1 MVPCL
6 LDRAAQSRRPRA
18 WGEADKETGRER
30 DTESVMGELGMSERV
45 RGRNRGRQ
53 EEREA
58 ETKRRQGGKD
68 GAGYSVWRGQWAM
81 QEGLCEDALSV
92 GGRKGRKPG
101 HDSSLSAKLQPHW
114 GKLCRGHCP
123 WEDGSPSFCLA
134 CGGPVSVSVMERDSL
149 RQSVQLISR

>member
-53 EEREA
+53 E
-58 ETKRRQGGKD
+58 
-68 GAGYSVWRGQWAM
+68 
-81 QEGLCEDALSV
+81 
-92 GGRKGRKPG
+92 
-101 HDSSLSAKLQPHW
+101 
-114 GKLCRGHCP
+114 
-123 WEDGSPSFCLA
+123 
-134 CGGPVSVSVMERDSL
+134 
-149 RQSVQLISR
+149 